1 MKERNWKEFGTIR
14 EEVRINLKLG
24 ETVGFSRFG
33 LRG

>member
-1 MKERNWKEFGTIR
+1 MQTESIR

-33 LRG
+33 DKV